1 MEPHGTPWGRA
12 RGADMEEHLRAE
24 EEVGIWEGHIGGGIR
39 RPGMDPQGPLAEQ
52 QQPALSC
59 AESRPHRATH
69 RRALWASEPQ
79 RMYENVEQIRESQ

>member
-1 MEPHGTPWGRA
+1 MGRA
-12 RGADMEEHLRAE
+12 YWRGNSETNR
-24 EEVGIWEGHIGGGIR
+24 VWGGMG
-39 RPGMDPQGPLAEQ
+39 PQGPLAEQ